1 MTENEREDHVL
12 VDLFGLLGVKCV
24 FVVQPKMLKETYG
37 LCRLVLEMNGQ
48 STEDWITS
56 FMEANLG
63 RTADAIVAAQPIS
76 EILFA
81 LAVKAMRGTPLRHHK
96 TVAMTDTHD
105 RRMCIIPGGPDRLT
119 NVDLLNYLVT
129 HTGRHL
135 SEKPTRKENF
145 QRAYNSTHAAC
156 STTEGAETVFA
167 GIADL

>member
-48 STEDWITS
+48 STEDWLTS

-105 RRMCIIPGGPDRLT
+105 RRMCIIPGGPDKRRFAELPGNT
-119 NVDLLNYLVT
+119 YGTAFVREAHPEGEFSESIQLN
-129 HTGRHL
+129 
-135 SEKPTRKENF
+135 S
-145 QRAYNSTHAAC
+145 C
-156 STTEGAETVFA
+156 SMQHN
-167 GIADL
+167 